1 MFDQNAGD
9 GRMSNNSTFQLD
21 DFDWD
26 VLLTKAKDLQI
37 GKKDFLRLHMTVYLD
52 AQEVALILPVE
63 LALDET
69 NTY

>member
-37 GKKDFLRLHMTVYLD
+37 AKQGFLRLHMTVYLD